1 MDTLEETAPQRR
13 LLTTRGEYL
22 ACFDELLALAQREL
36 RIFDPDLAE
45 LGFNTPGKID
55 RLRQFASTS
64 ATHRLWIA
72 VHEPAHVM
80 RHCPR
85 FMSLLGS
92 YSRSIFVY
100 QTEGDAL
107 KAQDCFALA
116 DENHLVRRPVAKQTR
131 GVLILNDPKDCQS
144 IRDRF
149 DEIWQS
155 SVPSVS
161 PATTGL

>member
-1 MDTLEETAPQRR
+1 METKEEAAPERR
-13 LLTTRGEYL
+13 LITTRREYL
-22 ACFDELLALAQREL
+22 ECFEQMLGLAQREL
-36 RIFDPDLAE
+36 RVFDPNLAE
-45 LGFNTPGKID
+45 LGFNAPDKIE
-55 RLRQFASTS
+55 RLRQFVSS
-64 ATHRLWIA
+64 SPTHKLWIA
-72 VHEPAHVM
+72 VHETDHVM

-85 FMSLLGS
+85 FLSLLGS

-116 DENHLVRRPVAKQTR
+116 DDCHLVRRPVAKKTR
-131 GVLILNDPKDCQS
+131 GVVILNDPKDCQS

-149 DEIWQS
+149 EEIWQL